1 MKVLVTALSVLTILL
16 VSTSVFATPIN
27 LNTWT
32 QEGSLNAGNWTVAQ
46 DGSSVYQS
54 INGAP
59 TYFVSDTNYI
69 DTQFEGS
76 FEVQTRSDDDFIGF
90 VFGFNGLDDFLLFD
104 WKQGNQSTAQAGFTL
119 SKVTSSSD
127 TDFWSHT
134 GTGITV
140 LASDYGTG
148 WNDNT
153 VYNFTLDYTTTSITI
168 YIDDIEIFNITGSFS
183 DGAFGFYNYSQSSVQ
198 YVGFEEEVSPSV
210 DPAPVPEPSTM
221 LLLGSGLIGLGLY
234 GRKQRKA

>member
-1 MKVLVTALSVLTILL
+1 MKVLVTALSVFTILL
-16 VSTSVFATPIN
+16 VSTSVFATSIN

-32 QEGSLNAGNWTVAQ
+32 QEGSSSAGNWTVAQ

-54 INGAP
+54 INGLP

-69 DTQFEGS
+69 DTQFEGT
-76 FEVQTRSDDDFIGF
+76 FEVQTTSDDDFIGF

-104 WKQGNQSTAQAGFTL
+104 WKQAYQSGAQAGFTL
-119 SKVTSSSD
+119 SQVTSS
-127 TDFWSHT
+127 TYANFWNHT

-148 WNDNT
+148 WTDNT
-153 VYNFTLDYTTTSITI
+153 VYNFTLDYTTTSIKI
-168 YIDDIEIFNITGSFS
+168 YIDDIEIFNITGNFS